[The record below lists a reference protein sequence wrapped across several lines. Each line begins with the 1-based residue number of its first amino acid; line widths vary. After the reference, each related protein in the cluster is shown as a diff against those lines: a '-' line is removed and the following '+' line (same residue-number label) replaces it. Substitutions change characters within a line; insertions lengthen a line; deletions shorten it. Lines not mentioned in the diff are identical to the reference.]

1 MLLKQ
6 DGTII
11 FAEVIM
17 RGITSSDNPNIKLYR
32 KLAASKKHR
41 RESGMFT
48 LEGTRLIADAL
59 AENVKLHSVFVTE
72 SCLEKIKRGETVIQR
87 EALNFPAERSET
99 DVFLIPDG
107 IGEKMSSTDNSQ
119 GIFAVCESLDKPTVS
134 DTIKKGGRYILLH
147 RVQDPGNLGTIIRT
161 ADAMG
166 VDAVFLAECC
176 DLYNP
181 KTVRST
187 MGSLFRLNVCE
198 TELDE
203 VFPLFAQRE
212 VPTFAAVVDGDA
224 VSLTD
229 CDFSHGGVVLIGNE
243 GNGLPREVAEMCGY
257 RTTIKMHGTVN
268 SLNAAMAAGI
278 IMWEL
283 VK

>member
-1 MLLKQ
+1 
-6 DGTII
+6 
-11 FAEVIM
+11 M

-48 LEGTRLIADAL
+48 LEGTRLIADAF

-72 SCLEKIKRGETVIQR
+72 SCLEKIERGETVIRR
-87 EALNFPAERSET
+87 EALDFSADRSET
-99 DVFLIPDG
+99 EVFLIPDG

-119 GIFAVCESLDKPTVS
+119 GIFAVCESLDKPPIS
-134 DTIKKGGRYILLH
+134 DTIKSGGRYILLH

-166 VDAVFLAECC
+166 VDAVFLVECC

-187 MGSLFRLNVCE
+187 MGSLFRMNVCE

-203 VFPLFAQRE
+203 VFPIFAQRE

-243 GNGLPREVAEMCGY
+243 GNGLPREVAEMCAY